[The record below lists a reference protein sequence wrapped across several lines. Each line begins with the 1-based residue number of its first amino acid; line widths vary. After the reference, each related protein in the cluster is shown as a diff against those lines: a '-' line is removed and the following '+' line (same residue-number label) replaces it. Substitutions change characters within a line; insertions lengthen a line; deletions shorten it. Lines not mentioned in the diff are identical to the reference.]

1 MKKKL
6 RGLIIT
12 YCYPPYNSPESY
24 VTYKL
29 LNSLSSFCD
38 ITLLKPSYNNLKSS
52 KLKNNFR
59 TIDVKIP
66 YFIDYLLKF
75 KRLPIRPDRFIFYFP
90 IFKRE
95 LSKMKIQDYD
105 FIMTRSQ
112 FHSTHLLGLFL
123 KKKYGIKWLAHF
135 SDPWYKNPV
144 QRKVPIFD
152 SLSRYWQRKVLKNT
166 DLNTFPL
173 NNLMNFFN
181 NQTSINI
188 KKKSIIVPHS
198 LVDFKNNKKLSKPFV
213 IRYFGKIYAGR
224 KIKNTLIALS
234 NIIKKY
240 KRLKVEFFVD
250 QDFFDNYKNL
260 IDNFDK
266 IKFLKYLE
274 FNEYFKKLNKSS
286 ILILIDVDEEYG
298 SLFFQSKLVD
308 YLQAQRPILHIGR
321 SKTYNKKIIME
332 NNGISC
338 LNDPIQI
345 YNSIEYIITNIEKFK
360 YNKSLINSF
369 LSTKVALNLFKNI
382 KRIVNSNNLSLLKN
396 R

>member
-1 MKKKL
+1 MKKRL

-38 ITLLKPSYNNLKSS
+38 ITLLKPSYNNLKRS
-52 KLKNNFR
+52 KLKNNFH

-66 YFIDYLLKF
+66 YLIDYLLNF

-90 IFKRE
+90 VFKKE
-95 LSKMKIQDYD
+95 LSKIKILDYD
-105 FIMTRSQ
+105 FVMTRSQ

-135 SDPWYKNPV
+135 SDPWHKNPV
-144 QRKVPIFD
+144 QRHVPIFD
-152 SLSRYWQRKVLKNT
+152 SLSRYWQNIVLKNT
-166 DLNTFPL
+166 DMNTFPL

-181 NQTSINI
+181 RQVAINI
-188 KKKSIIVPHS
+188 KKKSVTIPHS
-198 LVDFKNNKKLSKPFV
+198 LVEFKNKPKLSKTFV

-224 KIKNTLIALS
+224 KIKNSLIALT

-240 KRLKVEFFVD
+240 DRVKVEFFVD
-250 QDFFDNYKNL
+250 QDFFVNYKNF
-260 IDNFDK
+260 INNFDK

-274 FNEYFKKLNKSS
+274 FDKYFKKLNQSS
-286 ILILIDVDEEYG
+286 ILILIDIDEEYG
-298 SLFFQSKLVD
+298 NLFFQSKLVD

-321 SKTYNKKIIME
+321 SKTYNKKIIIE

-338 LNDPIQI
+338 FNDPIQI
-345 YNSIEYIITNIEKFK
+345 YNSIEYIIKNIQKFK

-369 LSTKVALNLFKNI
+369 SSKKVALKLFQNI
-382 KRIVNSNNLSLLKN
+382 KKIVNPNNSSLLKE
-396 R
+396 